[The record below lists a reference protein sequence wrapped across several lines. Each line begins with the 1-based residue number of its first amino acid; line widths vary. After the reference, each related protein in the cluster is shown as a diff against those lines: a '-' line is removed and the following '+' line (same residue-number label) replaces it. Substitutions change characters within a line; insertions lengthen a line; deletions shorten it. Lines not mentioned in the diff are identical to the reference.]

1 MVNFKIPRLLNAIHT
16 DRNWGHFL
24 GLTNNKCFINCPKT
38 ILSHLYTYIHIY
50 LLDIE
55 KYVRTIHSL
64 LASKFGY
71 WFSSFKALSLI
82 HTIHIFMNGL
92 LYLICYM
99 IFSYLYL
106 LDTEKICT
114 RPSQSPDT
122 RKITYLWRSLAFTHC
137 THRHKWMIIFI
148 LWITSVPY
156 LAQ

>member
-1 MVNFKIPRLLNAIHT
+1 MVNFKIPQLLNAIHT
-16 DRNWGHFL
+16 VRNWGHFL
-24 GLTNNKCFINCPKT
+24 CLTNNKCFINCPKT
-38 ILSHLYTYIHIY
+38 ILSHLYTYIYIH

-99 IFSYLYL
+99 IFFLSLL
-106 LDTEKICT
+106 LDTEKYVRAHRRLLTPKKLLIFEGLWLLPT
-114 RPSQSPDT
+114 VLTDT
-122 RKITYLWRSLAFTHC
+122 NGWLFLSCELLVSHI
-137 THRHKWMIIFI
+137 
-148 LWITSVPY
+148 
-156 LAQ
+156 